1 MGHPRRPGH
10 AGRPGPAKQPGPA
23 ERPAGADS
31 VGDALEVALDAI
43 HRARSRPEARRA
55 VLGPG
60 GESLSVTDRW
70 LLSRLDEAGPLRMSA
85 LARWQ
90 EVEPSTMT
98 AQVRRLEG
106 RGWIIRQPDP
116 TDRRVV
122 MVALQPA
129 GQQVIRHANKV
140 ARETAN
146 DLVAHW
152 SEHDRR
158 ELTRLLVRLAGELD
172 RLPVSAPPAAAD
184 RRRGGSN
191 PGRPGAPATAPPRG
205 GSSPGPD
212 GPG

>member
-1 MGHPRRPGH
+1 ME
-10 AGRPGPAKQPGPA
+10 Q
-23 ERPAGADS
+23 ADS

-60 GESLSVTDRW
+60 GESLSATDRW
-70 LLSRLDEAGPLRMSA
+70 LLNRLDEAGPLRMSA

-90 EVEPSTMT
+90 EVEPPTMT
-98 AQVRRLEG
+98 AQVRRLES

-129 GQQVIRHANKV
+129 GRQVIRHAQKA

-146 DLVAHW
+146 HLVAHW
-152 SEHDRR
+152 SEHDRQ
-158 ELTRLLVRLAGELD
+158 ELTRLLVRLADELD
-172 RLPVSAPPAAAD
+172 RLPVSGPPGAAG
-184 RRRGGSN
+184 RRRGGST
-191 PGRPGAPATAPPRG
+191 PDRPGAPAAAPPLG
-205 GSSPGPD
+205 GSFR
-212 GPG
+212 GPGGPG